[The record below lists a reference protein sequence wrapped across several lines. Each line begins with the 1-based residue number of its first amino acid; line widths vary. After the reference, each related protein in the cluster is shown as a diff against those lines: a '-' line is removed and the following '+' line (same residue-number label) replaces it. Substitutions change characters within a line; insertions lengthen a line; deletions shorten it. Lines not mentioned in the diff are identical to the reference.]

1 MRLHYRDF
9 MSLASIAMVVL
20 VAAITSRS
28 ASDTCLCGCVGSCS
42 GGCDSV
48 RMGVECV
55 GKWFVWTV
63 AYSVVVYWIEMGA
76 RGALIGN
83 ELNNVLI

>member
-28 ASDTCLCGCVGSCS
+28 ASDTCFYVLVCSCS
-42 GGCDSV
+42 GCDWV
-48 RMGVECV
+48 RWVAGMIGGMVYLGGVTVVFFFV
-55 GKWFVWTV
+55 GKKWEGREAHRF
-63 AYSVVVYWIEMGA
+63 
-76 RGALIGN
+76 
-83 ELNNVLI
+83 VLI